1 MPFVRPAKWQTTWP
15 HYSQSP
21 GNYAL
26 DDSWLDNHAALKLP
40 CGVFVNGTTTTTT
53 AVTTTTTA
61 TATTK
66 TTTRVL
72 AATTTNCVTNYA
84 HIFTSFSLWLCKKS
98 AWGQSNSG
106 SEGSGAGT
114 GAGEGVSE

>member
-1 MPFVRPAKWQTTWP
+1 M
-15 HYSQSP
+15 
-21 GNYAL
+21 

-61 TATTK
+61 TATTTTRELAA
-66 TTTRVL
+66 TTT
-72 AATTTNCVTNYA
+72 TTTNCVTNYA

-106 SEGSGAGT
+106 SEGRGAGT
-114 GAGEGVSE
+114 GAGKGVSE